1 MSQETCPREDELL
14 DALGRGYVGA
24 ELDEHVATC
33 APCSELRLVAGALLD
48 DRAAAMTE
56 AHIPASGTMWWRMR
70 IRQRHDAQAAA
81 RTWLVAGQ
89 AITLIVALALLTVFF
104 GDDVRYATQKIAATI
119 KLSTPLLLA
128 FGTFLLI
135 APIAGWVAI
144 RQK

>member
-1 MSQETCPREDELL
+1 MNDPMCSREDELL

-24 ELDEHVATC
+24 ELDEHVASC
-33 APCSELRLVAGALLD
+33 SPCSELRLVARALLD

-56 AHIPASGTMWWRMR
+56 AHIPSSGTMWWRMR

-89 AITLIVALALLTVFF
+89 AITLLVALVLVAHFF
-104 GDDVRYATQKIAATI
+104 GNDVKHAVQYIASAI
-119 KLSTPLLLA
+119 RVSTPLLLA
-128 FGTFLLI
+128 LGTCLLI
-135 APIAGWVAI
+135 APIASWVAI